1 MPETRSVTT
10 NAIKPTSLG
19 VFPDTI
25 PSTTPDARKTS
36 LLNST
41 AIRCNCGHGRRFRDS
56 VAIAVLPRVQRVIDR
71 TRPPHSEPT
80 PIVGSVLCYRFVVVL
95 KGQLSDKPLL
105 AIEVNVHIDDFK
117 VQSLLRCANFLLLR
131 ANSHFQVSRRQP
143 PMEAGTVAFDEAEPL
158 MSTVAVLTL
167 TA

>member
-1 MPETRSVTT
+1 M
-10 NAIKPTSLG
+10 
-19 VFPDTI
+19 
-25 PSTTPDARKTS
+25 
-36 LLNST
+36 
-41 AIRCNCGHGRRFRDS
+41 CC
-56 VAIAVLPRVQRVIDR
+56 
-71 TRPPHSEPT
+71 
-80 PIVGSVLCYRFVVVL
+80 RFVVVL

-117 VQSLLRCANFLLLR
+117 VQSLLRCVNFLLLR